1 MNIIITKF
9 ILILFL
15 LSYSLFLLSLYN
27 AELILKWKA
36 ALIFFI
42 GALMFIFVFIVQ
54 NPIQVTIANS
64 SLLSEQKY
72 IVGVALIAI
81 IAGFLQEFLKMVPA
95 LSDRWNVF
103 AAAASGAGF
112 GFIEAMIMLVPYSS
126 YTILGILEWLVV
138 IAFQISS
145 TAFIFYGFSIN
156 TKKGIQFY
164 VLISLLHALLETAII
179 LHKMKPML
187 FPYSLA
193 FLFLITLPLF
203 IFSVK
208 KYKNALL

>member
-27 AELILKWKA
+27 AELILRGKA
-36 ALIFFI
+36 AVIFFI

-72 IVGVALIAI
+72 IIGVALIAI
-81 IAGFLQEFLKMVPA
+81 IAGFLQEFLKMIPA

-126 YTILGILEWLVV
+126 YTVLGILEWLVV
-138 IAFQISS
+138 LAFQMSS

-156 TKKGIQFY
+156 AKKACSF
-164 VLISLLHALLETAII
+164 
-179 LHKMKPML
+179 M
-187 FPYSLA
+187 F
-193 FLFLITLPLF
+193 
-203 IFSVK
+203 
-208 KYKNALL
+208 